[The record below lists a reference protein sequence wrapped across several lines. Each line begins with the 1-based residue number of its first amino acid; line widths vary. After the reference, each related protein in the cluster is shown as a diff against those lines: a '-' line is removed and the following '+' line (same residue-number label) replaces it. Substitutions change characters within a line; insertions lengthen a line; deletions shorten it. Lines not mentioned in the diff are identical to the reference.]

1 MRRESPHL
9 LLPYY
14 PFHST
19 KWIPR
24 AKFYVKYGWHMKGAT
39 SRKMMQC
46 PKIYVNPLSF
56 KIAITR
62 QDENGVKKSQL
73 ILDLALGQTAR

>member
-1 MRRESPHL
+1 
-9 LLPYY
+9 
-14 PFHST
+14 
-19 KWIPR
+19 
-24 AKFYVKYGWHMKGAT
+24 
-39 SRKMMQC
+39 MQC
-46 PKIYVNPLSF
+46 PKIYVNSLSF